1 MDNVFRYTVVFFDG
15 TPKKAIKRVKLKQ
28 WFAMEDSTEPNIRTR
43 GKRLQTKPR
52 VETSNI

>member
-1 MDNVFRYTVVFFDG
+1 METLEIRREQISLKFA
-15 TPKKAIKRVKLKQ
+15 KKAIKSEKFKQ